1 MGGDS
6 TGINRD
12 SDVPLYM
19 QLVKELERRVQ
30 SGKLINNDMFPSESA
45 LMEQYGLSRITV
57 RQALA
62 NLEQR
67 GLIYRRRGKGTFLR
81 GPQVSQK
88 LTRKAKTIVEALR
101 DRGIEP
107 EVRIVGLNKITAPE
121 HVANILGTGNEPVMR
136 LRRLYLYEDSPIA
149 LVDLFLPLA
158 LSGVAEVLSQEEHKY
173 ETSYSVFENEM
184 HIGIKE
190 AKHVIRTSALQSEV
204 AEALDMPEAATCLT
218 MDRITYSESEN
229 VLEMMTFYYAADSFE
244 FEITLP
250 RNDDNLSY
258 VVTNASRADQ

>member
-1 MGGDS
+1 
-6 TGINRD
+6 
-12 SDVPLYM
+12 
-19 QLVKELERRVQ
+19 
-30 SGKLINNDMFPSESA
+30 
-45 LMEQYGLSRITV
+45 MEQYGLSRITV

-88 LTRKAKTIVEALR
+88 LTRKARTIVEALR

-107 EVRIVGLNKITAPE
+107 EVRIIGLQKIRAPE
-121 HVANILGTGNEPVMR
+121 HVATILGTGDEPVMR
-136 LRRLYLYEDSPIA
+136 LRRVYLHEGAPIA

-158 LSGVAEVLSQEEHKY
+158 LSGVAEVLCRDDYKY

-184 HIGIKE
+184 HIRIKE
-190 AKHVIRTSALQSEV
+190 AKHIIRTSALQPEV
-204 AEALDMPEAATCLT
+204 AEALDMPESSTCLT

-229 VLEMMTFYYAADSFE
+229 VLEMMTFYYAEDSFH

-250 RNDDNLSY
+250 RHDENLSY
-258 VVTNASRADQ
+258 IVTSANRAN